1 MKRNTSFEKGIARPF
16 VKWAGGKGKLL
27 DVLKDNLPQEIG
39 TAIKKYAEPFV
50 GGGALLFALLN
61 EYSFEEVYVNDKN
74 KELINVYLTLK
85 NNCGPL
91 IDKLKTIQE
100 EYKSIDSERQ
110 KAYYYEKRKLFNALE
125 LNKTNTLLKAAL
137 FIFLN
142 KTCFNGLYRVNSA
155 GKFNVPVGRYKN
167 PLICDEEN
175 LQNVSKRLQ
184 NIIIRGCDYHDVEF
198 FVDDKTFVYLDPPYR
213 PLTVTS
219 GFTSYNEMQ
228 FDDNDQIEIA
238 KFYKKLSDK
247 GVKILL
253 SNSDPHNANPE
264 DDFFDELY
272 AEFSVQRIIAMR
284 TINSKAEKRGKISE
298 LLIKNY

>member
-1 MKRNTSFEKGIARPF
+1 M
-16 VKWAGGKGKLL
+16 L

-74 KELINVYLTLK
+74 KEIINVYLAIK

-91 IDKLKTIQE
+91 IDTLKTIQE
-100 EYKSIDSERQ
+100 EYKRIDGEHQ

-125 LNKTNTLLKAAL
+125 LNKTNALIKAAL

-142 KTCFNGLYRVNSA
+142 RTCFNGLYRVNSA
-155 GKFNVPVGRYKN
+155 GEFNVPIGKYKN

-184 NIIIRGCDYHDVEF
+184 HVIIRGCDYHDVES
-198 FVDDKTFVYLDPPYR
+198 FVDDKTFVYFDPPYR
-213 PLTVTS
+213 PLTATS
-219 GFTSYNEMQ
+219 GFTSYNETQ
-228 FDDNDQIEIA
+228 FDDNDQIELA
-238 KFYKKLSDK
+238 KVYKKLSDK

-264 DDFFDELY
+264 DTFFDELY